1 MQLLTLA
8 LWGCLPYA
16 MAGTP
21 DAGLST
27 QVDGSVVLHPA
38 TGTAATPLEPFTRLG
53 VGDRVV
59 LAPAATLELVYYEPS
74 RRESWLGPAEFVV
87 RAAAPEVRSGTAQ
100 SVQPIDP
107 ALGEQ
112 LQSLPLLIQRA
123 ERAGNATRGQDK
135 GPDPRS
141 LLDAE
146 ELAAVEAAQKRFE
159 GMREAWPHQDPLPYI
174 YYAAV
179 LEQYGLDAESNAI
192 LREARARCPLCDLP
206 ALSSEE

>member
-1 MQLLTLA
+1 MGPQVAQMAKLTEVAQKLTSKVQRLSFSKVPKGTVPFWLKFEFGSLPCALRPTVSRPAVLA
-8 LWGCLPYA
+8 L
-16 MAGTP
+16 AG
-21 DAGLST
+21 AG
-27 QVDGSVVLHPA
+27 
-38 TGTAATPLEPFTRLG
+38 
-53 VGDRVV
+53 
-59 LAPAATLELVYYEPS
+59 
-74 RRESWLGPAEFVV
+74 RESWLGPAEFVV

-159 GMREAWPHQDPLPYI
+159 GMRAAWPHQDPLPYI